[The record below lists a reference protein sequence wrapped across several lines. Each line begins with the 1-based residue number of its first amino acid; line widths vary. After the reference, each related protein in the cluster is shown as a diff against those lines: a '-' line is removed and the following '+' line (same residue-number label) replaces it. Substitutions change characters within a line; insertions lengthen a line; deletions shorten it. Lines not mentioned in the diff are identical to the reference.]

1 MYMGKKILAVIPARG
16 GSKGIKDKN
25 IVKVEGIPL
34 INYTIKEALKSK
46 LIDKLIVS
54 TDSERIADIAVKGGA
69 EVPFLRSKSLAK
81 DETKT
86 IEVLMDVVKQ
96 LELQGEKY
104 DYLILLQPTQPLRR
118 VFHIEESIQT
128 IIEKQLSSL
137 VSVNEVNEN
146 PILFRTINPEKKLE
160 ALLDINSSLRRQ
172 EYPTF
177 FKVNGA
183 IYINKLDENF
193 TVETSLNDNEYPY
206 IMDKLYDL
214 DIDEPIDIEILKLKL
229 KELK

>member
-46 LIDKLIVS
+46 FIDKLVVS
-54 TDSERIADIAVKGGA
+54 TDSERIADIAMKGGA

-86 IEVLMDVVKQ
+86 IEVLIDVVKQ
-96 LELQGEKY
+96 LELQGDKY

-128 IIEKQLSSL
+128 MVEKKLSSL
-137 VSVNEVNEN
+137 VSINEVNEN
-146 PILFRTINPEKKLE
+146 PILFRTINSEKKLE
-160 ALLDINSSLRRQ
+160 TLLDINSSLRRQ
-172 EYPTF
+172 EYPTY

-206 IMDKLYDL
+206 IMDKQYDL
-214 DIDEPIDIEILKLKL
+214 DIDEPIDLEILKLKL